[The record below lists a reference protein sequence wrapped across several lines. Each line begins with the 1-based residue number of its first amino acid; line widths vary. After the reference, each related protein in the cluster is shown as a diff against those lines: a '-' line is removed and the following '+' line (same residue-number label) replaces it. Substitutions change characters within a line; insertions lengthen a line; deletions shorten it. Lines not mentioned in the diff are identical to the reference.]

1 MIFECAQPEK
11 VPFRSRTVFC
21 CHLEANERNNTVVNM
36 PDGLSFSS
44 TKIAAVLRRLRAD
57 QRGSVAIMMGLLF
70 PVVLAGLGLGFEISN
85 WYLRSRA
92 MQNAADAAVMA
103 AASNG
108 EDNFNVEAAAVAAH
122 YGFVDG
128 ASSVSVTASNTAP
141 CPEGAD
147 TTSSCYSVSISS
159 TVPLYLSQLVGYV
172 GDLKSDGVPK
182 KLLTSAAVAVQT
194 TTQQPLCLLTLS
206 KLGTGLRTNGAPNS
220 DFNGCT
226 VMSNSKATCNGS
238 DLKANYGLAA
248 DSNDGCGIKKKSNI
262 KPVDDPYAKM
272 ALNIPADTC
281 GTGENAYPQEPRKP
295 HDPPLPATNTWS
307 GGKSISG
314 VKQICGDVQLTADV
328 VITTPDNLIGA
339 VIVLY
344 NGQLDLNG
352 KKLST
357 ANGSAV
363 TIVFSGT
370 SSSVNYV
377 HAPTDNST
385 GQGGVLNIQAPSS
398 PQALFPGIAIY
409 QDPNMNNGVDI
420 TYKGNNPAWDITGG
434 VYLPNSNVTMSGD
447 VNKSSNGADCFVMI
461 ANTVLI
467 NGTSNIYQQSP
478 YAAGCKL
485 AGLNVPTATIPSR
498 SQLLY

>member
-1 MIFECAQPEK
+1 MSDRSSLSMIATTLLGL
-11 VPFRSRTVFC
+11 RT
-21 CHLEANERNNTVVNM
+21 
-36 PDGLSFSS
+36 
-44 TKIAAVLRRLRAD
+44 D
-57 QRGSVAIMMGLLF
+57 QRGGVAIIMGLLF
-70 PVVLAGLGLGFEISN
+70 PVLLAGLGFGFEISN

-128 ASSVSVTASNTAP
+128 TSNVSVAASNNAP

-147 TTSSCYSVSISS
+147 VTSSCYSVTISS
-159 TVPLYLSQLVGYV
+159 MVPLYLSQLVGYV
-172 GDLKSDGVPK
+172 GDLTSNGVRQ
-182 KLLTSAAVAVQT
+182 KLLTSAAIAVQT
-194 TTQQPLCLLTLS
+194 TIQQPLCLLALS
-206 KLGTGLRTNGAPNS
+206 RNGTALRTNGAPNS
-220 DFNGCT
+220 NFNGCS
-226 VMSNSKATCNGS
+226 VMSDSKATCNGS

-248 DSNDGCGIKKKSNI
+248 GSNDGCGVKKKSNI
-262 KPVDDPYAKM
+262 PVVDDPYAKM
-272 ALNIPADTC
+272 AINIPANNC
-281 GTGENAYPQEPRKP
+281 GTGENAFPQEPKKNSGP
-295 HDPPLPATNTWS
+295 DLPATNRWS
-307 GGKSISG
+307 GNKSISG
-314 VKQICGDVQLTADV
+314 VLQMCGDVQLAGDT
-328 VITTPDNLIGA
+328 VISTPDNLIGA
-339 VIVLY
+339 VIVIY

-352 KKLST
+352 KTLST

-370 SSSVNYV
+370 SSNNNYV
-377 HAPTDNST
+377 HAPTDNSN
-385 GQGGVLNIQAPSS
+385 GQGGVFNIQAPSS

-409 QDPNMNNGVDI
+409 QDPNINNGVDI

>member
-1 MIFECAQPEK
+1 M
-11 VPFRSRTVFC
+11 
-21 CHLEANERNNTVVNM
+21 L
-36 PDGLSFSS
+36 DGLFFSP
-44 TKIAAVLRRLRAD
+44 TKTVAVLLRLHTD
-57 QRGSVAIMMGLLF
+57 QRGGVAIMMGLLF
-70 PVVLAGLGLGFEISN
+70 PIVLAGLGLGFEISN
-85 WYLRSRA
+85 WYLKSRA

-128 ASSVSVTASNTAP
+128 ASNVSVAASNNAP
-141 CPEGAD
+141 CPEGTD
-147 TTSSCYSVSISS
+147 VTSSCYSVSISS
-159 TVPLYLSQLVGYV
+159 TVPLFLSQLVGYV
-172 GDLKSDGVPK
+172 GDLKSNGVPL

-194 TTQQPLCLLTLS
+194 TIQQPLCLLTLS
-206 KLGTGLRTNGAPNS
+206 KSGTGLRTNGAPNS
-220 DFNGCT
+220 NFNGCT
-226 VMSNSKATCNGS
+226 VMSNSKASCNGS

-248 DSNDGCGIKKKSNI
+248 SSNDGCGVKKKSNI
-262 KPVDDPYAKM
+262 PVVADPYAKL
-272 ALNIPADTC
+272 AINIPADNC
-281 GTGENAYPQEPRKP
+281 GTGENAYPQEPRKKS
-295 HDPPLPATNTWS
+295 DPPLPATNTWS
-307 GGKSISG
+307 GSKSISG
-314 VKQICGDVQLTADV
+314 VKQMCGDVQLTGDT

-339 VIVLY
+339 VVVIY

-352 KKLST
+352 KTLST
-357 ANGSAV
+357 ASGSAI

-370 SSSVNYV
+370 SSSSNYV

-409 QDPNMNNGVDI
+409 QDPNINNGVNI
-420 TYKGNNPAWDITGG
+420 IYKGNNPAWAITGG
-434 VYLPNSNVTMSGD
+434 VYLPNSDVTMSGD

-478 YAAGCKL
+478 YAAGCKV